1 MAYWGPTFPVC
12 EIEDALRV
20 GGDRRGHGASVPDTS
35 SLSTVRSSGLLLP
48 VLI

>member
-1 MAYWGPTFPVC
+1 MRRPPVRT
-12 EIEDALRV
+12 AV
-20 GGDRRGHGASVPDTS
+20 GDGAPVLDTS

>member
-1 MAYWGPTFPVC
+1 VR
-12 EIEDALRV
+12 EIEDALRIAEA
-20 GGDRRGHGASVPDTS
+20 RRGHGAPVPDTS